1 MGRPKIKIERK
12 TIRTTLKI
20 ELLNKLR
27 TISDESGIPINKL
40 LELSLEKSLESIKL
54 EIK

>member
-1 MGRPKIKIERK
+1 MGRTKNKIERK
-12 TIRTTLKI
+12 A
-20 ELLNKLR
+20 
-27 TISDESGIPINKL
+27 ISDESGIPINRL